1 MNTSNRRRLAM
12 AIRVRDF
19 SRAHTYANERYA
31 AVVARLEDRVARA
44 QALDTQQQGGRLLV
58 RSMTVSKEELK
69 HTIREQYLRHLAA
82 IAVAVSAEEP
92 ELAARFPLPR
102 RGANHQDFVTA
113 ARAMAAEAEVR
124 RDLFTSYGLP
134 ESFLADLATA
144 LSAYD
149 ATVDEAHAGR
159 GSHVGARAELDAVI
173 SELMQLARQLDA
185 MNRYRFRSDREQ
197 LAAWAS
203 ARDVAWPAGVPAG
216 GDATAKE
223 RVAPAA

>member
-1 MNTSNRRRLAM
+1 M

-19 SRAHTYANERYA
+19 SRAHPYANERYA
-31 AVVARLEDRVARA
+31 AVVARLEDRTARA

-58 RSMTVSKEELK
+58 RAMTVS
-69 HTIREQYLRHLAA
+69 REQYLKHLAA

-92 ELAARFPLPR
+92 ELAARFPLPPQN
-102 RGANHQDFVTA
+102 ASQQDFVTA

-134 ESFLADLATA
+134 DSFLADLATA

-159 GSHVGARAELDAVI
+159 GSHVGARAELDGVMAEI
-173 SELMQLARQLDA
+173 MQLARQLDA

-203 ARDVAWPAGVPAG
+203 ARDIAWPSGSGSG
-216 GDATAKE
+216 GGTGGGGE
-223 RVAPAA
+223 VVEPAA